1 MLPTTPIYVAETNE
15 VGQIDC
21 VWYAAS
27 DQRAARPVQSPH
39 KHLALLDQ
47 AHLHMPYAT
56 GWRRVRD
63 VALLNRHGSPRSM
76 FHAGPQ
82 HRLLLKS

>member
-1 MLPTTPIYVAETNE
+1 MRAAETILWGLDMLPTTPIYVAETDE
-15 VGQIDC
+15 ADQIDC

-47 AHLHMPYAT
+47 AHCSGA
-56 GWRRVRD
+56 
-63 VALLNRHGSPRSM
+63 SS
-76 FHAGPQ
+76 HAICDWLEKNAGRGAAQ
-82 HRLLLKS
+82 

>member
-1 MLPTTPIYVAETNE
+1 MRAAETILGGLDMLPITPIYVAETNE

-27 DQRAARPVQSPH
+27 DQRAALPVQSPH

-47 AHLHMPYAT
+47 AHCSGA
-56 GWRRVRD
+56 
-63 VALLNRHGSPRSM
+63 SS
-76 FHAGPQ
+76 HAIYDW
-82 HRLLLKS
+82 LEKSAGCGAAQ